1 MALSITQI
9 PAKVNLAQSPIP
21 FTISESS
28 AAALTSA
35 SFQYVGELYYWSG
48 SQFASASTSDY
59 TIVKYPN
66 ASNVGI
72 FDVSKII
79 NSTLVDSLINNPSNV
94 EYFAVDFYTQYLSA
108 SVYVTGSHVKSDTY
122 KAIDGYAIMGLDAV
136 GQQIYTASFWPLMTD
151 GPATQ
156 SAFITN
162 YGKSGVYVGNAGTSI
177 PTKLVYTS
185 NLTSADFA
193 ISGNESSSAQIAQYP
208 IGPAESTFPLSTTG
222 LEYYTIQPYSG
233 STALGNPI
241 KYEINCVQKYPN
253 VRIAYKNRFGQFDF
267 INFYMVSRQSF
278 DVKRSQYM
286 PQLGSWQGTSLSYQ
300 KSDSSTKNYIV
311 DANSSLSV
319 NSWWL
324 PEAENE
330 LIKQMLVSDEIYW
343 YYDEAQ
349 GFVRPLSIDTSK
361 IVFKTGVV
369 DHLIQYQFD
378 FIYGQSYKLIF

>member
-21 FTISESS
+21 FTLSESNAS
-28 AAALTSA
+28 ALTSA
-35 SFQYVGELYYWSG
+35 SFQYVGELYFWSG
-48 SQFASASTSDY
+48 SEYASASTADY
-59 TIVKYPN
+59 TILKYPN

-79 NSTLVDSLINNPSNV
+79 NSTLVDSLINNSSNV
-94 EYFAVDFYTQYLSA
+94 EYFAVDFYTQFLSA
-108 SVYVTGSHVKSDTY
+108 SVYVTGSHTKSDTY
-122 KAIDGYAIMGLDAV
+122 KAIDGYGIMGLDAV

-162 YGKSGVYVGNAGTSI
+162 YGKSGVYVGNAGTTI

-185 NLTSADFA
+185 NLTSADFV
-193 ISGNESSSAQIAQYP
+193 ISGNQSSSAQIAQYP
-208 IGPAESTFPLSTTG
+208 IGPAESTFPLSTAG

-343 YYDEAQ
+343 YYDEAN